1 MGETIRVR
9 EVRSSRGAAWLRE
22 GFGYF
27 RGKPLAWI
35 ALGVGWMV
43 ITFGL
48 ILVPYVGG
56 VIANL
61 LQPVFFASFAL
72 AAAKQRAGQPLD
84 SSDLFSGFR
93 RPLKPLAI
101 IGAVL
106 LLAEITIFALMAIA
120 GLPSM
125 GGAGEEVTTIQDY
138 VHALQGKEWILFA
151 GLALTAIVKGALW
164 FAPALL
170 AFHEMSAVHAIR
182 WSIYAALSNVS
193 AMVVYGLVLTVT
205 FAAAILPWGAGLIIV
220 VPVMLASTYAGYRDA
235 FEDATPSQEA
245 TPA

>member
-1 MGETIRVR
+1 VGESIRVR

-22 GFGYF
+22 GFGLF
-27 RGKPLAWI
+27 RGKPLTWI
-35 ALGVGWMV
+35 GLGVGWMV

-48 ILVPYVGG
+48 ILVPFVGG
-56 VIANL
+56 VVANL

-72 AAAKQRAGQPLD
+72 TAAKQRAGEPLD

-93 RPLKPLAI
+93 RPLKQLAI
-101 IGAVL
+101 IGAIL
-106 LLAEITIFALMAIA
+106 LLAEIAIFALMSLA

-125 GGAGEEVTTIQDY
+125 GSAGEDVTTMQDY
-138 VHALQGKEWILFA
+138 VRALQGKEWILFG
-151 GLALTAIVKGALW
+151 GLALTAVVKGALW

-170 AFHEMSAVHAIR
+170 AFHEMSAVYAIR

-193 AMVVYGLVLTVT
+193 AMVVYGLVLTIV
-205 FAAAILPWGAGLIIV
+205 FAAAILPWGAGLIIA
-220 VPVMLASTYAGYRDA
+220 VPVMLASTYAGYRDV
-235 FEDATPSQEA
+235 FEDATPSQP